1 VTDSKSDF
9 TFRSLL
15 ALFLILGL
23 SYLVL
28 TLSSRFYYEPLCE
41 RYAESHQ
48 LTYDSYTIASPK
60 RALTAECFF
69 SDRNGPGERVQ
80 VSALAH
86 TSADWIRWILSW
98 IATIAGL
105 GGSVWL
111 ASVVGG
117 FKPKGKS
124 RKRKSR

>member
-1 VTDSKSDF
+1 VKDSKSDF

-23 SYLVL
+23 SYLVV
-28 TLSSRFYYEPLCE
+28 TLSSRLYYEPLCE
-41 RYAESHQ
+41 SYAESHQ
-48 LTYDSYTIASPK
+48 LTYDSYTIGSPK
-60 RALTAECFF
+60 RGLAAECFF
-69 SDRNGPGERVQ
+69 TDRNGNSKRAP
-80 VSALAH
+80 VSTMEQ
-86 TSADWIRWILSW
+86 TSADWTRWILSW
-98 IATIAGL
+98 IATIGGL

-117 FKPKGKS
+117 FEPKGKS